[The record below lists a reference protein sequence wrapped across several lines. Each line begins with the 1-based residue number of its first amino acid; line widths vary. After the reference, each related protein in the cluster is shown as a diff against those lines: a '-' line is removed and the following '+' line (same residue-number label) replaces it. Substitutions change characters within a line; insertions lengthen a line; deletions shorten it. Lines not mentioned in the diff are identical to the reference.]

1 MKKIQLLFL
10 LITCSFG
17 YSQYAVADF
26 IALNNG
32 TDDDYHKLEKVWK
45 VYHQNSID
53 KG

>member
-17 YSQYAVADF
+17 YSKYAVADF

-32 TDDDYHKLEKVWK
+32 TDDDYHMYGCLLKTP
-45 VYHQNSID
+45 S
-53 KG
+53 